1 MIDRTEKLKGI
12 KVVHSYSWSPD
23 ADAKAAGDKRP
34 MTTTLDFSELTVDQL
49 IDHALR
55 HITYRQLQP
64 ALKKLKKGEVF
75 PDVHIVKATGTR
87 GSMTEEQRDEKALAK
102 MTPARLARLLERAVA
117 AGKKAKAEDQKRKND
132 QKGKNDK

>member
-1 MIDRTEKLKGI
+1 MIDRTEKLEGI
-12 KVVHSYSWSPD
+12 KVVHSYTWSPD
-23 ADAKAAGDKRP
+23 QDAKLAGDKRP

-64 ALKKLKKGEVF
+64 ALKKLKADEKFPEVWK
-75 PDVHIVKATGTR
+75 VKATGTR

-102 MTPARLARLLERAVA
+102 MTPERLARLLERAEQAV
-117 AGKKAKAEDQKRKND
+117 KRAKAEDQKRKNA
-132 QKGKNDK
+132 K